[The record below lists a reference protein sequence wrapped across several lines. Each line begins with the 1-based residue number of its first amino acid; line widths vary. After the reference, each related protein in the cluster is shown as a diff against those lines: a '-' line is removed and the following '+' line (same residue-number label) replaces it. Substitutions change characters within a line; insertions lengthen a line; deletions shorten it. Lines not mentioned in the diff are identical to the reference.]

1 MFILLGVVVNV
12 KVKVGFWLKFN
23 ANFRKFGFYLLPALK
38 DVSPEVVFFQLAS
51 RETLH
56 GVPLIDLHVVGVVR
70 LDPPPKVARDAGV
83 AVPGE
88 GQDDREVLPDR
99 RR

>member
-1 MFILLGVVVNV
+1 MFILLCVIVNV
-12 KVKVGFWLKFN
+12 KVKVGFWFKFN

-56 GVPLIDLHVVGVVR
+56 CVPLIDLHVVGVVR
-70 LDPPPKVARDAGV
+70 LDPPPEVARDAGV
-83 AVPGE
+83 SVPG
-88 GQDDREVLPDR
+88 DDREVLSN
-99 RR
+99 